1 MVDIMRKLI
10 DNLKKAG
17 EESVKDP
24 EILVAM
30 SIPHKTW
37 KGLVAKVAYILVQVV
52 ENFYKVIGKNKNK

>member
-1 MVDIMRKLI
+1 MRKLI

-24 EILVAM
+24 EILAAM

-37 KGLVAKVAYILVQVV
+37 KGLVAKVAYIAVQVV

>member
-1 MVDIMRKLI
+1 MRKLI